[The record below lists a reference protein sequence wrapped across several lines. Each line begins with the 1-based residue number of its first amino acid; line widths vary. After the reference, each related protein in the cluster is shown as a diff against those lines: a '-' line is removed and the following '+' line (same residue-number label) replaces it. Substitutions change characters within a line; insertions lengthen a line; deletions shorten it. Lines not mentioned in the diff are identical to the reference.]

1 MIELLRESVLV
12 QAILAL
18 LLAGSI
24 VFLVVTGQ
32 EIPEILLSA
41 FWVVLGYYFG
51 SKVQQVIDRYGG

>member
-12 QAILAL
+12 QAMLAL

-32 EIPEILLSA
+32 EITEILLSE
-41 FWVVLGYYFG
+41 F
-51 SKVQQVIDRYGG
+51 